1 MVKTLQL
8 QSTFGSWGV
17 EKVHA
22 LWREAHSEVKMRK
35 TRQLWNTFR
44 SWEVYKKV
52 HGIAAWS
59 ACRNQNAKI
68 TTCSDHFWTFN
79 SHFVCVAGTME
90 FAPRQNWAKGE
101 GFEAVS
107 KAVANVGCL
116 NGTCKDVCSVAGAG
130 AGQETSPSDM
140 SRGPGAN
147 FLSEVWFWSIR
158 PAGFLR
164 WF

>member
-35 TRQLWNTFR
+35 TPQLWNTFR

-59 ACRNQNAKI
+59 ACRKQNAKI

-79 SHFVCVAGTME
+79 SHFVCVWLA
-90 FAPRQNWAKGE
+90 QWNLHLAKIEQKVKVLKQLQKQWQTWDVWMGP
-101 GFEAVS
+101 A
-107 KAVANVGCL
+107 KMYLALQAQAQDKRHL
-116 NGTCKDVCSVAGAG
+116 HQTC
-130 AGQETSPSDM
+130 QEVREQISY
-140 SRGPGAN
+140 
-147 FLSEVWFWSIR
+147 
-158 PAGFLR
+158 
-164 WF
+164 